1 MSSPE
6 THRGIIPWFASNPV
20 AANLLLFLVIILG
33 VINVGDLNKETFPS
47 LEPNRVNISVNFD
60 AGSAKQSEEGI
71 AIIIEQEL
79 ESVSGIKNITTES
92 NASGVRVT
100 LEKNTDYDID
110 LLEKDVK
117 DKMDGIRSFPEDADP
132 AVVSK
137 ATRQS
142 HAIWLQ
148 IYGDTDRRTL
158 QRLALE
164 LKTDLLN
171 HNNISQ
177 VTTSGMR
184 DPIIAIE
191 VDKLKLQSHNL
202 LLTDVITK
210 INQESSP
217 AKVASLRDEDI
228 FLKIKSS
235 DQAYIANEFASIP
248 IKSLSEGGQLTLG
261 EIATISDSFNND
273 DFVLSRFNGQSS
285 LALQVIATG
294 EDDISES
301 ALAAKEVV
309 EEWHASG
316 RLAKNMQLS
325 YWEDRS
331 ETINQRLELMIDN
344 AITGVLL
351 VFILLAI
358 FLNITVAFWVAMGLP
373 FIFFGTLFIMG
384 TDSIALTLN
393 MFTTFGFIM
402 ALGIVVDDAV
412 VVGENIYSVRSK
424 DGDTLSNTIKGTMQV
439 AVPTLFGV
447 FTTIA
452 AFWAL
457 SNIEG
462 RLGQIYSQFALVIAI
477 CLVLSIIESK
487 LILPAHLAHLNTH
500 KKASTNPISVLW
512 SGVQNAANFGL
523 NWFST
528 RLYQPVIFLALHY
541 RYAVLILFIS
551 LFVLVVSMPFTGAI
565 RMSFFPQIPG
575 DTIRANVTMFN
586 DASYGQT
593 NAVLLQLEKQ
603 AYATDKKLIKNT
615 TTQESGVSNL
625 QVSAN
630 SDQSGALRIELAANA
645 PYSAR
650 EFSRAWQRM
659 IGKPEGVQNLRIRSS
674 RETVDA
680 LRVELR
686 GNDQE
691 LLSAA
696 TQAMLV
702 QLNTL
707 PAVNGVEENKT
718 PTDPQISLSLNEQGR
733 AMGLN
738 TQDLSSQVLRR
749 FSSTEIQSYQRDN
762 DEVEV
767 RIGYLTKD
775 KQTPSQLSD
784 AEIVLSNGTR
794 VPLSDVAHIDMQY
807 ADTSITRIN
816 GKRSEYL
823 SAEVNKDQMSSTEVV
838 DYLKSAIVPKI
849 QKQFSGV
856 DIYFSGEA
864 EEREETQS
872 SMIKM
877 FIIALFIIYG
887 LLAIP
892 LKSYSQP
899 IIIMTVIPFGI
910 IGALLGHWLNDLSL
924 GILSLNG
931 IIALSGVV
939 VNDSLLL
946 VSRFNEIKKTTGHI
960 TQAISE
966 ACTSRL
972 RAVLLTSFT
981 TFAGLMP
988 ILGEESRQ
996 AQFLVPAA
1004 VSLAYGILF
1013 ATVITLVL
1021 IPILLMIQEDI
1032 QRLFHSKKALNQGNQ
1047 SITT

>member
-1 MSSPE
+1 MSSSE
-6 THRGIIPWFASNPV
+6 THKGVIPWFASNPV

-33 VINVGDLNKETFPS
+33 VITVGDLNKETFPS

-71 AIIIEQEL
+71 AITIEQEL
-79 ESVSGIKNITTES
+79 ESVIGIKNITTTS
-92 NASGVRVT
+92 NSSGVRVS
-100 LEKNTDYDID
+100 LEKTTDYDID

-117 DKMDGIRSFPEDADP
+117 DKMDAIRSFPEDADP

-148 IYGDTDRRTL
+148 IYGEADRRTL

-177 VTTSGMR
+177 VTTSGML
-184 DPIIAIE
+184 DPIISIE
-191 VDKLKLQSHNL
+191 IDKLKLQSHNL
-202 LLTDVITK
+202 SLNDVVTK

-228 FLKIKSS
+228 YLKIKSS
-235 DQAYIANEFASIP
+235 DQAYIASEFSSIP
-248 IKSLSEGGQLTLG
+248 IKSLATGGQITLG
-261 EIATISDSFNND
+261 EIAHISDNFNTD
-273 DFVLSRFNGQSS
+273 DFILSRFNGQNS
-285 LALQVIATG
+285 LALQIIATG

-309 EEWHASG
+309 DQWLSSG
-316 RLAKNMQLS
+316 RLPKNMQLS

-331 ETINQRLELMIDN
+331 ETINQRLELMVDN

-358 FLNITVAFWVAMGLP
+358 FLNVTVAFWVAMGLP

-412 VVGENIYSVRSK
+412 VVGENIYSVRAK
-424 DGDTLSNTIKGTMQV
+424 EGDTLSNTIKGTMQV

-462 RLGQIYSQFALVIAI
+462 RLGQIYAQFGLVIAI

-487 LILPAHLAHLNTH
+487 LILPAHLAHLNTQR
-500 KKASTNPISVLW
+500 KNSNNPLIVIW
-512 SGVQNAANFGL
+512 RTVQNTADFGL
-523 NWFST
+523 NWFSK
-528 RLYQPVIFLALHY
+528 RIYQPAIVLALQY

-551 LFVLVVSMPFTGAI
+551 IFILVVSMPFTGAI

-603 AYATDKKLIKNT
+603 AYATDKKLTQKSDV
-615 TTQESGVSNL
+615 QESGIANL
-625 QVSAN
+625 QVSSN
-630 SDQSGALRIELAANA
+630 SDQAGALRVELAVNA
-645 PYSAR
+645 PYSAKA
-650 EFSRAWQRM
+650 FSQAWQRQ
-659 IGKPEGVQNLRIRSS
+659 IGQPEGVQNLRIRSS

-686 GNDQE
+686 GNDQT

-696 TQAMLV
+696 TQAMLSE
-702 QLNTL
+702 LKTL
-707 PAVNGVEENKT
+707 PAVSGVEENKT
-718 PTDPQISLSLNEQGR
+718 PKDPQISLTLNEQGR

-738 TQDLSSQVLRR
+738 TKELSNQVLGY

-767 RIGYLTKD
+767 RIGYLT
-775 KQTPSQLSD
+775 QSQQSPSQLSD
-784 AEIVLSNGTR
+784 TKILLADGTR
-794 VPLSDVAHIDMQY
+794 VPLSAVADMEMQS

-823 SAEVNKDQMSSTEVV
+823 SAEVNKDEMTSTEVV
-838 DYLKSAIVPKI
+838 EYLKSAVVPKM

-872 SMIKM
+872 SMIEM
-877 FIIALFIIYG
+877 FIIALLIIYG

-910 IGALLGHWLNDLSL
+910 IGALLGHWFNDLSL

-946 VSRFNEIKKTTGHI
+946 VSRFNDIKKSTSHI

-981 TFAGLMP
+981 TFAGLIP

-1013 ATVITLVL
+1013 ATVITLIL

-1032 QRLFHSKKALNQGNQ
+1032 RRLLASKKASELDTQQ
-1047 SITT
+1047 TAV